1 MLIRQTILYLPA
13 QIVGPLAQFLSVILW
28 TYFLSPDEM
37 GAFALITAAQE
48 LAYTAAVFWFTL
60 YTVRYFDKT
69 ATAADRLTFLDTE
82 RGVLLG
88 TSVVTALGMLA
99 MPLFVTSAW
108 SPNLACAAVAY
119 SVLRSA
125 STHLADRART
135 SADAVT
141 YSILQVLW
149 PVAGLAL
156 GLLFVEIF
164 SPTAAT
170 VLWGYVAAQVATFGL
185 AASRLEFGEVARIS
199 RPMIKAAAHYAL
211 PLVIGG
217 IFVWFANNGIR
228 FVVERSEG
236 TAAVGLITVGWGLG
250 LRAAT
255 SAAMLVTTAAFP
267 LAVAQFRKHG
277 VARGQQQLIENGVL
291 LLAALAPATAGLW
304 IISQPLVGVLVAEP
318 FRAMTAEV
326 LPWAILA
333 GAFRSLR
340 IHFGQHVFLLRE
352 ETLIPL
358 ATDVVDG
365 LATVIGGAIGLA
377 LGGLVGC
384 VIGAACGSALGLV
397 VTMLWGA
404 YRHRFLFPLV
414 DFLKICGAALTM
426 VVSLSFLPIKPHFLS
441 ITIAIVTGAA
451 IYGCMMGAFYPD
463 RTRFFWDKI
472 KVFSRA

>member
-1 MLIRQTILYLPA
+1 MLLRQTILYLPA
-13 QIVGPLAQFLSVILW
+13 QLIGPLAQFLSVILW

-48 LAYTAAVFWFTL
+48 LAYTASVFWFTL

-69 ATAADRLTFLDTE
+69 ATAADKTTFLDTE

-88 TSVVTALGMLA
+88 AGVVTALGMLA

-119 SVLRSA
+119 SILRST

-135 SADAVT
+135 SADTVT
-141 YSILQVLW
+141 YSILQVFW
-149 PVAGLAL
+149 PVAGLGL
-156 GLLFVEIF
+156 GLLFVEMS

-170 VLWGYVAAQVATFGL
+170 VLWGYVAAHVVTLAL
-185 AASRLEFGEVARIS
+185 AASRLEIGRVARIS
-199 RPMIKAAAHYAL
+199 RPMIRAASRYAL
-211 PLVIGG
+211 PLVVGG

-255 SAAMLVTTAAFP
+255 SAAMLVTAAAFP
-267 LAVAQFRKHG
+267 LAVAQFREHG
-277 VARGQQQLIENGVL
+277 VARGQQQLIENGIL
-291 LLAALAPATAGLW
+291 LLVALAPATAGLW
-304 IISQPLVGVLVAEP
+304 AISQPLVGVLVAEP

-340 IHFGQHVFLLRE
+340 VHFGQHVFLLRE

-377 LGGLVGC
+377 FGGLVGC
-384 VIGAACGSALGLV
+384 VIGAACGSALGLA

-404 YRHRFLFPLV
+404 YRHSFLFPLV
-414 DFLKICGAALTM
+414 DFLKICCASLTM
-426 VVSLSFLPIKPHFLS
+426 VVALSFLATKPQVLS
-441 ITIAIVTGAA
+441 ITVAIVTGAA
-451 IYGCMMGAFYPD
+451 IYGCMMSALYPD
-463 RTRFFWDKI
+463 RTRSFWGKI
-472 KVFSRA
+472 KSLSRA